1 MVHVGGPTEWSGTRQ
16 EAVHL
21 RQPRYGLP
29 NSDVEMAF
37 IVGQQF
43 ASCRHADP
51 IQEIQCESSHRDQ
64 DHPEKEKDQL
74 LDLPRP
80 LPYFFFVRRMCGR
93 HLLSFP
99 QWRGSH
105 TPSADGN
112 EKKKVGRVLPVT
124 HPPRSP
130 PPLTLRSGFP

>member
-64 DHPEKEKDQL
+64 DHTEKDFLTCPGLCHIFSLFGGCVAGICCHSPSGEDHTHHQL
-74 LDLPRP
+74 
-80 LPYFFFVRRMCGR
+80 MGM
-93 HLLSFP
+93 
-99 QWRGSH
+99 
-105 TPSADGN
+105 
-112 EKKKVGRVLPVT
+112 KKKK
-124 HPPRSP
+124 
-130 PPLTLRSGFP
+130 